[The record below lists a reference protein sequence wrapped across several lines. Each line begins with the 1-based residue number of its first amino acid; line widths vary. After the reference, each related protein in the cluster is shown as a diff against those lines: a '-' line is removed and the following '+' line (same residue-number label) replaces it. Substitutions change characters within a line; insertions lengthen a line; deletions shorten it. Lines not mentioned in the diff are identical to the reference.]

1 MRKNKI
7 RTRSPFVTALIFL
20 FLVALGVFM
29 ALPLVYAVMQ
39 AFKPLE
45 ELFIFPPRFFVTN
58 PTIQNFKSL
67 GFLISNLWI
76 PFERYLYNTV
86 FVSVVTTV
94 LYLVVATLAAYPLA
108 KHNFAGKKFINEL
121 ITLALMFS
129 SAVISLPQYIIMS
142 KLNLID
148 TFGAIIFPSLAST
161 MGIYLCIN
169 YLQTLPDSILE
180 SARIDGAGEYRIWFK
195 IVLPNI
201 KPAIMTVLIFQFQ
214 GSWNSTGGSFI
225 FSENL
230 KMLPTAV
237 SQIASAGI
245 ARSGVGAAGSLLM
258 MIPPI
263 LVFVLSQSRV
273 METMAHSGIKD

>member
-7 RTRSPFVTALIFL
+7 RNRSLFVTALIFL
-20 FLVALGVFM
+20 FLVALGLFM

-45 ELFIFPPRFFVTN
+45 ELFIFPPRFFVSN
-58 PTIQNFKSL
+58 PTTQNFKNLS
-67 GFLISNLWI
+67 FLISNLWI
-76 PFERYLYNTV
+76 PFERYLYNTT
-86 FVSVVTTV
+86 FVSIVTTFS
-94 LYLVVATLAAYPLA
+94 YLLVATLAAYPLA
-108 KHNFAGKKFINEL
+108 KHNFVGKKAINNL

-129 SAVISLPQYIIMS
+129 GGVIALPQYVIMS
-142 KLNLID
+142 KLGLID
-148 TFGAIIFPSLAST
+148 TYGAIIFPSLAST

-169 YLQTLPDSILE
+169 FLHSLPDSILE
-180 SARIDGAGEYRIWFK
+180 SARIDGAGEYRIWWQ

-201 KPAIMTVLIFQFQ
+201 RPAIMTVLIFQFQ
-214 GSWNSTGGSFI
+214 GSWNSTGGGFI
-225 FSENL
+225 FSEEL

-245 ARSGVGAAGSLLM
+245 ARSGVGAAASLIM

-263 LVFVLSQSRV
+263 LVFILSQSRV

>member
-7 RTRSPFVTALIFL
+7 RNRSLFVTALIFL
-20 FLVALGVFM
+20 FLVALGIFM

-45 ELFIFPPRFFVTN
+45 ELFIFPPRFFVSN
-58 PTIQNFKSL
+58 PTIQNFKNLS
-67 GFLISNLWI
+67 FLISNLWI
-76 PFERYLYNTV
+76 PFERYLYNTI
-86 FVSVVTTV
+86 FVSVVTTFS
-94 LYLVVATLAAYPLA
+94 YLIVATLAAYPLA
-108 KHNFAGKKFINEL
+108 KHNFVGKKAINNL

-129 SAVISLPQYIIMS
+129 GGVIALPQYVIMS
-142 KLNLID
+142 KLGLVD
-148 TFGAIIFPSLAST
+148 TYGAIIFPSLAST

-169 YLQTLPDSILE
+169 FLHGLPDSILE
-180 SARIDGAGEYRIWFK
+180 SSRIDGTGEYRIWWQ

-201 KPAIMTVLIFQFQ
+201 RPAIMTVLIFQFQ
-214 GSWNSTGGSFI
+214 GSWNSTGGGFI
-225 FSENL
+225 FSEEI

-245 ARSGVGAAGSLLM
+245 ARSGVGAAASLIM

-263 LVFVLSQSRV
+263 LVFILSQSRV

>member
-7 RTRSPFVTALIFL
+7 RTRSPFVTFLIFL
-20 FLVALGVFM
+20 FLAILGVFM

-45 ELFIFPPRFFVTN
+45 ELFIFPPRFFVSN

-67 GFLISNLWI
+67 GFLISNLWV

-86 FVSVVTTV
+86 FVSVTTTL
-94 LYLVVATLAAYPLA
+94 LYLTVATLAAYPLT
-108 KHNFAGKKFINEL
+108 KHKFFGKKFINNL

-129 SAVISLPQYIIMS
+129 GAVIALPQYIIMS

-180 SARIDGAGEYRIWFK
+180 SARIDGAGEYRIWFS

-214 GSWNSTGGSFI
+214 GSWNSTGGGFI

-258 MIPPI
+258 MLPPI
-263 LVFVLSQSRV
+263 LVFVLSQSQV

>member
-1 MRKNKI
+1 M
-7 RTRSPFVTALIFL
+7 
-20 FLVALGVFM
+20 
-29 ALPLVYAVMQ
+29 
-39 AFKPLE
+39 
-45 ELFIFPPRFFVTN
+45 
-58 PTIQNFKSL
+58 
-67 GFLISNLWI
+67 
-76 PFERYLYNTV
+76 
-86 FVSVVTTV
+86 
-94 LYLVVATLAAYPLA
+94 
-108 KHNFAGKKFINEL
+108 
-121 ITLALMFS
+121 
-129 SAVISLPQYIIMS
+129 
-142 KLNLID
+142 
-148 TFGAIIFPSLAST
+148 AST

-201 KPAIMTVLIFQFQ
+201 RPAIMTVLIFQFQ
-214 GSWNSTGGSFI
+214 GSWNSTGGGFI

-258 MIPPI
+258 MLPPI
-263 LVFVLSQSRV
+263 LVFVISQSRV

>member
-7 RTRSPFVTALIFL
+7 RTRSPFVTLLIFL
-20 FLVALGVFM
+20 FLAILGIFM

-45 ELFIFPPRFFVTN
+45 ELFIFPPRFFVSN

-67 GFLISNLWI
+67 GFLISNLWV

-86 FVSVVTTV
+86 FVSVTTTL
-94 LYLVVATLAAYPLA
+94 LYLTVATLAAYPLA
-108 KHNFAGKKFINEL
+108 KHNFLGKKFINNL

-129 SAVISLPQYIIMS
+129 SAVIALPQYIIMS

-148 TFGAIIFPSLAST
+148 TYGAIIFPSLAST

-201 KPAIMTVLIFQFQ
+201 RPAIMTVLIFQFQ
-214 GSWNSTGGSFI
+214 GSWNSTGGGFI

-258 MIPPI
+258 MLPPI
-263 LVFVLSQSRV
+263 LVFVISQSRV

>member
-7 RTRSPFVTALIFL
+7 RTRSPFVTLLIFL
-20 FLVALGVFM
+20 FLAILGVFM

-45 ELFIFPPRFFVTN
+45 ELFIFPPRFFVSN

-67 GFLISNLWI
+67 GFLISNLWV

-86 FVSVVTTV
+86 FVSVTTTL
-94 LYLVVATLAAYPLA
+94 LYLTVATLAAYPLA
-108 KHNFAGKKFINEL
+108 KHNFLGKKFINNL

-129 SAVISLPQYIIMS
+129 SAVIALPQYIIMS

-148 TFGAIIFPSLAST
+148 TYGAIIFPSLAST

-201 KPAIMTVLIFQFQ
+201 RPAIMTVLIFQFQ
-214 GSWNSTGGSFI
+214 GSWNSTGGGFI

-258 MIPPI
+258 MLPPI
-263 LVFVLSQSRV
+263 LVFVISQSRV